1 MQTPVSKIHN
11 LIRKIGLRMYGNNVR
26 IDTSVARAPAP
37 SPPHTGTVAS
47 NALIVEDEGIVPNRS
62 TTAV

>member
-26 IDTSVARAPAP
+26 IDTSVARVPAP
-37 SPPHTGTVAS
+37 SPPHPGTVAS
-47 NALIVEDEGIVPNRS
+47 NVLIVEDEGIVPNRS